1 LNTFKEVVE
10 VHAKVIQEDRQGR
23 DGRHGAPVL
32 DGADERPAE
41 RRRDRCLA
49 ETRLDPPP
57 PQFVPDRRRQP
68 PISWMLPN
76 T

>member
-1 LNTFKEVVE
+1 MVE
-10 VHAKVIQEDRQGR
+10 LHAKVIQQDCKGR
-23 DGRHGAPVL
+23 DGRYGASAF

-49 ETRLDPPP
+49 ETRLDPSAPELA
-57 PQFVPDRRRQP
+57 PDRRRQP

-76 T
+76 S